1 MSYDYSLLDSRITQ
15 IFGTQRKFAK
25 AMGLSE
31 RSLSLKRNGIRP
43 WTQPQIDKACN
54 ILGIADDEIHSYF
67 FTPLVQK
74 Y

>member
-1 MSYDYSLLDSRITQ
+1 MRFNYSKLRGLIKEKFETQ
-15 IFGTQRKFAK
+15 EKFAK

-67 FTPLVQK
+67 FTLKVQ
-74 Y
+74 

>member
-1 MSYDYSLLDSRITQ
+1 MPYDYSLLDGRIVQ
-15 IFGTQRKFAK
+15 MFGTQRNFAK

-54 ILGIADDEIHSYF
+54 ILNIADNEIHSYF
-67 FTPLVQK
+67 FTSKVQ
-74 Y
+74 